1 MSVTLMVLTV
11 EVGALIWW
19 FFWGSRRLGLNGLWY
34 WLATAF
40 VLLLL
45 GLLSGLLLRL

>member
-1 MSVTLMVLTV
+1 MSVTVMVLTL

-19 FFWGSRRLGLNGLWY
+19 LFWGSRRLGLKGLWH

-40 VLLLL
+40 VLLIL